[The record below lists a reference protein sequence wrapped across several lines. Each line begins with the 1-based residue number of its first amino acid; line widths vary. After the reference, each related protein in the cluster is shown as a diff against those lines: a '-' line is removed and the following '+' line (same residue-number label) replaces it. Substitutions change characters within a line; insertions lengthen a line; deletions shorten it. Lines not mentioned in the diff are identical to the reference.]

1 MLHLVVHHDNDPHKP
16 YKNVWIDDNRV
27 KTITTT
33 QEVGRLCEMAA
44 RRGERVRFHRCRHG
58 AFEPLIC
65 AEARVASV
73 QFVDRK
79 MWLVHFDEHTVLQVA
94 PRVTPPQGTN
104 YY

>member
-1 MLHLVVHHDNDPHKP
+1 MLHLVVHHEKDPHQP

-33 QEVGRLCEMAA
+33 GEVGRLCETAA
-44 RRGERVRFHRCRHG
+44 QRGERVRFHRCRYG
-58 AFEPLIC
+58 AFGPLIC

-73 QFVDRK
+73 QFVHGT

-94 PRVTPPQGTN
+94 PRVTPPQRTN